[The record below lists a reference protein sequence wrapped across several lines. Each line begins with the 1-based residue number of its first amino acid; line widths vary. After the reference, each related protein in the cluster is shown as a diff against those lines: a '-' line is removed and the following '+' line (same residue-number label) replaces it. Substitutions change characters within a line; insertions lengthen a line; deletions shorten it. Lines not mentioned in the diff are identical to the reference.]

1 MVLCFTGF
9 IYIML
14 NKQTDSLFQLIKSL
28 TKSEKKNFKLYAT
41 RNSNKTE
48 LRTVALFDVL
58 EKMNEY
64 DESAL
69 LKKFSDLPRQQL
81 NNVKARLYKQILSS
95 LRLIKDE
102 GNIDI
107 QLREQLDHARILY
120 NKGLYLQSLK
130 TIDALKTLART
141 YDQIT
146 YLQQALFF
154 EKKIEALHITR
165 SIHNRAEQL
174 AAESNNVNER
184 LSAISHLSN
193 LSLQL
198 YSRYI
203 QNGHARN
210 EQDEAEI
217 KEFFA
222 QALAR
227 ERVAQDDFYEQLY
240 LYQCYCWYAFILQDF
255 FLYYRNT
262 QKWVDLFERYPHM
275 IAVESTHYLKGLHNL
290 LESHF
295 YLSNHKQFGEVL
307 QKLEDLYQLDVIKDN
322 ENNLIQAFVYLN
334 TARINKHFMEG
345 TFTEGLQLVPGIMDL
360 LKEYSL
366 YMDSHR
372 VLIFYY
378 KIASLY
384 FGSGD
389 SETTID
395 YLQKIINWK
404 TDLRIDLQCYARLL
418 HLIAHYELG
427 NDELLEYLSKSVY
440 RLMGKMQHLSVVE
453 EEIFNFLKRAFRI
466 PARQLEHE
474 FRVLLATLLRQKELH
489 KKTRAFTY
497 LDIISWLESKIEGIP
512 VQTVIRRK
520 YLEQT
525 KHK

>member
-1 MVLCFTGF
+1 
-9 IYIML
+9 ML
-14 NKQTDSLFQLIKSL
+14 NKTSDSLFQLIKSL

-41 RNSNKTE
+41 RNSSKTE

-64 DESAL
+64 DETLL
-69 LKKFSDLPRQQL
+69 LKKFSDLPKQQL
-81 NNVKARLYKQILSS
+81 YNIKTRLYRQVLLS

-107 QLREQLDHARILY
+107 QLHEQMDHARILY

-130 TIDALKTLART
+130 ILDTLKGFAKNYGQLS
-141 YDQIT
+141 

-154 EKKIEALHITR
+154 EKKIEGLHITR
-165 SIHNRAEQL
+165 SIHNRADQL
-174 AAESNNVNER
+174 AAESDDVNER
-184 LSAISHLSN
+184 LSTISHLSN

-210 EQDEAEI
+210 LKDEEEI
-217 KEFFA
+217 KNFFA
-222 QALAR
+222 QALSQKKAHN
-227 ERVAQDDFYEQLY
+227 DDFYENLY
-240 LYQCYCWYAFILQDF
+240 LYQSYCWYAFILQDF
-255 FLYYRNT
+255 FLYYRYT
-262 QKWVDLFERYPHM
+262 QKWVNLFDSFPHM
-275 IAVESTHYLKGLHNL
+275 IEVESTHYLKGLHNL

-295 YLSNHKQFGEVL
+295 YLSNHRGLDETL
-307 QKLEDLYQLDVIKDN
+307 QKLEDLCELDSIKNN
-322 ENNLIQAFVYLN
+322 ENNLIQGFVYLT
-334 TARINKHFMEG
+334 TARINKHFMQG
-345 TFTEGLQLVPGIMDL
+345 TFTQGLKIVPGIMSQL
-360 LKEYSL
+360 QEYSL

-389 SETTID
+389 SETCID

-440 RLMGKMQHLSVVE
+440 RLMGKMENLSVVE
-453 EEIFNFLKRAFRI
+453 EEIFNFLKRAFHI
-466 PARQLEHE
+466 PPRQLENE
-474 FRVLLATLLRQKELH
+474 FRILLATLRQQKEVH

-497 LDIISWLESKIEGIP
+497 LDIISWLESKIERTP
-512 VQTVIRRK
+512 VQDVIRRN
-520 YLEQT
+520 YLEQV